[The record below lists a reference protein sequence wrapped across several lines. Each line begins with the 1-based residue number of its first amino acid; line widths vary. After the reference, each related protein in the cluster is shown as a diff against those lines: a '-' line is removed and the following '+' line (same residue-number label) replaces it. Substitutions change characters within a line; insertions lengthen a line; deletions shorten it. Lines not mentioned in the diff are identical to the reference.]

1 MRRYCDR
8 SATLWQHGDIGSWD
22 SVKVSEKWFSE
33 ITYFTLLYFTYFIH
47 TQTRIPS
54 CPGQHS
60 PHTNCEYIRVFAM
73 FFPPVNQESRWCSL
87 TLNTSKISWDC
98 DIELLLC
105 LFLHQSNFPR
115 CIDVLLARVLVAIY
129 YFSGT
134 FCRLGSIWAG
144 RPKSREYGLQSPSN
158 KRGGG
163 GTLHI
168 YLTVQ
173 HTILTVRLFSSD
185 QSDSALFLSTLSIL
199 SILEYITRVNCW
211 QDAPLQVRSF
221 LKFTDT
227 RFCYFTAL
235 CPSLLGNLLKML
247 YQVQK
252 NPNQINSSVLVTFA
266 KSSKAR

>member
-1 MRRYCDR
+1 MEI
-8 SATLWQHGDIGSWD
+8 LGVGS
-22 SVKVSEKWFSE
+22 
-33 ITYFTLLYFTYFIH
+33 YFTYFIH

-158 KRGGG
+158 KSGGG
-163 GTLHI
+163 DPSYISDSPTHNSHSPPFFFRSVRFCSFSL
-168 YLTVQ
+168 YPLYTQ
-173 HTILTVRLFSSD
+173 HTWVHNQSELLARCASPGEIIFKVHWNEILLFYCIMS
-185 QSDSALFLSTLSIL
+185 
-199 SILEYITRVNCW
+199 E
-211 QDAPLQVRSF
+211 SF
-221 LKFTDT
+221 GQ
-227 RFCYFTAL
+227 
-235 CPSLLGNLLKML
+235 PS
-247 YQVQK
+247 
-252 NPNQINSSVLVTFA
+252 
-266 KSSKAR
+266 

>member
-1 MRRYCDR
+1 
-8 SATLWQHGDIGSWD
+8 
-22 SVKVSEKWFSE
+22 
-33 ITYFTLLYFTYFIH
+33 
-47 TQTRIPS
+47 
-54 CPGQHS
+54 
-60 PHTNCEYIRVFAM
+60 M

-134 FCRLGSIWAG
+134 FCRLGSILAG
-144 RPKSREYGLQSPSN
+144 RPKSREYWLQSPSN

-163 GTLHI
+163 HPSYI
-168 YLTVQ
+168 
-173 HTILTVRLFSSD
+173 
-185 QSDSALFLSTLSIL
+185 SDSPTHNSHSPPCFFRSVRFCSFSLYPLLSIL
-199 SILEYITRVNCW
+199 KYITRVNCW

-247 YQVQK
+247 FQVQK
-252 NPNQINSSVLVTFA
+252 NPNQINSSVLVSFA
-266 KSSKAR
+266 KSSKRR